1 VSLTDARLGQ
11 NPEPS
16 PFRSVQKAPR
26 SRTVLV
32 VHLTRPELSPS
43 PRTTN
48 DTSSGAA
55 GLSRTLGYSFR
66 DAALLQAALIHTSYV
81 NERPGRGLESNERLE
96 FLGDAV
102 LGIVVAHRLYELR
115 PESAEGDLTVLRA
128 WLVRQSTL
136 ARWARQLALGPHLL
150 LGRGES
156 RGGGRDRPALLS
168 RGFEAL
174 IGSIY
179 LDGGLDAARMVLL
192 PFIDQEIQVG
202 FSPQRVV
209 DAKSRLQQ
217 VTQARFETTPQYSM
231 VEHTGPGH
239 APVFV
244 VEVKAGPEVQA
255 RGSGHSKR
263 AAQQAAAHAALQ
275 QLNVLEGYEEPLDE
289 FDDSE

>member
-1 VSLTDARLGQ
+1 MTPARPAL
-11 NPEPS
+11 PEM
-16 PFRSVQKAPR
+16 
-26 SRTVLV
+26 
-32 VHLTRPELSPS
+32 H
-43 PRTTN
+43 
-48 DTSSGAA
+48 DSSSAIAA
-55 GLSRTLGYSFR
+55 LSRTLGYSFT
-66 DAALLQAALIHTSYV
+66 DPLLLRAALIHTSYV

-102 LGIVVAHRLYELR
+102 LGVVVAHRLFELR
-115 PESAEGDLTVLRA
+115 PESPEGELTVMRA

-136 ARWARQLALGPHLL
+136 ARWARQLDLGPHLL
-150 LGRGES
+150 LGRGEA

-174 IGSIY
+174 IGAIY
-179 LDGGLDAARMVLL
+179 LDRGLDAARDVLL
-192 PFIDQEIQVG
+192 PFIDQDIQAG

-217 VTQARFETTPQYSM
+217 VTQARFESTPVYSL
-231 VEHTGPGH
+231 VDHSGPGH

-244 VEVKAGPEVQA
+244 VEVKAGPEVNA

-275 QLNVLEGYEEPLDE
+275 QLNVQEGYEEPEDE
-289 FDDSE
+289 FAPGDADDDEE

>member
-1 VSLTDARLGQ
+1 
-11 NPEPS
+11 
-16 PFRSVQKAPR
+16 
-26 SRTVLV
+26 
-32 VHLTRPELSPS
+32 
-43 PRTTN
+43 
-48 DTSSGAA
+48 
-55 GLSRTLGYSFR
+55 
-66 DAALLQAALIHTSYV
+66 V

-102 LGIVVAHRLYELR
+102 LGVVVAHRLYELR
-115 PESAEGDLTVLRA
+115 PESAEGELTVLRA

-136 ARWARQLALGPHLL
+136 ARWARQLALGQHLL

-168 RGFEAL
+168 RGFEAV

-179 LDGGLDAARMVLL
+179 LDGGVEAARQVLL
-192 PFIDQEIQVG
+192 PLIDQEINVG
-202 FSPQRVV
+202 FSPQHVV

-217 VTQARFETTPQYSM
+217 VTQARFESTPVYNLVDHS
-231 VEHTGPGH
+231 GPGH

-244 VEVKAGPEVQA
+244 VEVRAGPEVNA

-275 QLNVLEGYEEPLDE
+275 ELNVQEGYEEPQ
-289 FDDSE
+289 DDLFEDLES

>member
-1 VSLTDARLGQ
+1 MHDTVSA
-11 NPEPS
+11 
-16 PFRSVQKAPR
+16 VQ
-26 SRTVLV
+26 T
-32 VHLTRPELSPS
+32 LS
-43 PRTTN
+43 
-48 DTSSGAA
+48 A
-55 GLSRTLGYSFR
+55 TLGYSFR

-81 NERPGRGLESNERLE
+81 NERPGRGVESNERLE

-102 LGIVVAHRLYELR
+102 LGVVVAHRLYELR
-115 PESAEGDLTVLRA
+115 PESAEGELTVLRA

-136 ARWARQLALGPHLL
+136 ARWARQMGLGPHLL
-150 LGRGES
+150 LGRGEA

-179 LDGGLDAARMVLL
+179 LDGGLEAARSVLL

-217 VTQARFETTPQYSM
+217 VTQARFETTPIYNM
-231 VEHTGPGH
+231 VDHSGPGH

-244 VEVKAGPEVQA
+244 IEVRAGPEVQT

-275 QLNVLEGYEEPLDE
+275 QLNVLEGYEEPEEDTEELD
-289 FDDSE
+289 